1 MNSRFTK
8 NYRNR
13 AGEIL
18 FFQGKSCQ
26 TTETQMS
33 TILFLIQKSKK
44 KRSMCGI
51 KDSIRKP
58 KAELERS
65 LKNAACH
72 MSKQG
77 CAGHQDISHCR
88 QPRTVQPRGLGRKEP
103 GYWPQEARVQIKEMI
118 SRSPDSCIF
127 PYIEKY

>member
-8 NYRNR
+8 NHRNR

-18 FFQGKSCQ
+18 FFQRKSCQ

-33 TILFLIQKSKK
+33 MILFLIQKSKK

-88 QPRTVQPRGLGRKEP
+88 HSRTVQPRGLFLDCIHTHRSETRLIIGSRP
-103 GYWPQEARVQIKEMI
+103 GFQ
-118 SRSPDSCIF
+118 DSLLPSF
-127 PYIEKY
+127 KSST